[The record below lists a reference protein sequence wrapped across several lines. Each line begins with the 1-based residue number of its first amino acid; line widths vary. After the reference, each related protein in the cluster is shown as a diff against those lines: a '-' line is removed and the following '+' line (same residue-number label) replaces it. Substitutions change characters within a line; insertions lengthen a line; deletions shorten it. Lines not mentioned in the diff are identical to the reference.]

1 MEEYNENELIIKAKD
16 GDAGAFEKLIEGYQ
30 KKVFNLA
37 FRMLGN
43 YDDAAETAQEVFIK
57 IFRSLKSFRE
67 DSLFS
72 TWVFSITKNLCLDQL
87 RKSGRDKVVYLDEPF
102 VPGTGT
108 GAGIGAGAG
117 GRAGR
122 RAGDDEDGLER
133 QIPDKGD
140 TVEEIAEKNEAKR
153 LLEAGI
159 RKLSPEHRLMIV
171 MRDIQ
176 GFSYDEIAKATR
188 CSEGTV
194 KSRISRARLSLRAIL
209 KDQKEMFY
217 GG

>member
-1 MEEYNENELIIKAKD
+1 MEEYNEKELIIKAKD
-16 GDAGAFEKLIEGYQ
+16 GDAAAFEKLIEGYQ

-57 IFRSLKSFRE
+57 IYRSLKSFRE

-102 VPGTGT
+102 VPG
-108 GAGIGAGAG
+108 AGAGAG
-117 GRAGR
+117 VVARGRSGG

-140 TVEEIAEKNEAKR
+140 TVEEIVEKNEAKR
-153 LLEAGI
+153 LLEEGI

-176 GFSYDEIAKATR
+176 GFSYEEIAKVTK

-194 KSRISRARLSLRAIL
+194 KSRISRARLSLRAVL
-209 KDQKEMFY
+209 KDHKEMFY